1 MYPCNDEYTS
11 VLSQAEI
18 TIRIEQFVTD
28 VLATEKLAYEPN
40 PATPPSFRPLP
51 LSIYL
56 PYLGQMLDLFNGQ
69 VSYDYSEHICCLR
82 DACHDIGLQYAGGR
96 YVCPDPS
103 ENVGY
108 LRGPETFNLL
118 VERIRV
124 LGGERI
130 YKHKQAQRRYE
141 AKHQKEKVEQLV
153 WGFTERY
160 ARTMVVRVNLYYRT
174 AARQR
179 LRVEHVFDD
188 LERLSRARLTD
199 GLFDALSGYILR
211 VEQGEDQ
218 GFHIHA
224 AFFFDGSRVFRQ
236 FCMAERIGELWV
248 DITQSRGY
256 WHDSGREWRNSVQN
270 MEVDDDHNGTGM
282 FLRSD
287 IKGRQAVVRLMTY
300 LVKDKGQH
308 LRIKPL
314 RARAYRTGLIC
325 E

>member
-1 MYPCNDEYTS
+1 MSTYNDEYTP

-18 TIRIEQFVTD
+18 TIRIEQFVKD
-28 VLATEKLAYEPN
+28 VLATEKPAYEPN
-40 PATPPSFRPLP
+40 SATPLSFRALP

-56 PYLGQMLDLFNGQ
+56 SYLDQMLDLFNGH
-69 VSYDYSEHICCLR
+69 VSYEYSEYLCCFI

-103 ENVGY
+103 ESVGY
-108 LRGPETFNLL
+108 LKEPETFNLL

-124 LGGERI
+124 LGSERA

-141 AKHQKEKVEQLV
+141 SKRQKEKVEQLV
-153 WGFTERY
+153 WGVTERY

-179 LRVEHVFDD
+179 LRVENVFDD

-199 GLFDALSGYILR
+199 GLFEALSGYILR

-256 WHDSGREWRNSVQN
+256 WHDSGREWRNSLQSLDGSQ
-270 MEVDDDHNGTGM
+270 EHNGTGM

-287 IKGRQAVVRLMTY
+287 TKGRQAVVRLMTY
-300 LVKDKGQH
+300 LVKDKGQY

-314 RARAYRTGLIC
+314 RARAYRTGLI
-325 E
+325 